1 MNTGQVILS
10 YVLASMS
17 VFCFATG
24 MFLPQAAV
32 VVVAQG

>member
-1 MNTGQVILS
+1 MNIGQTILS

-24 MFLPQAAV
+24 VAV
-32 VVVAQG
+32 LTSKDRK

>member
-24 MFLPQAAV
+24 IAV
-32 VVVAQG
+32 LIGKDRK